1 MEEFVDRLIA
11 YVISDMCIRH
21 DDYDYYTRIRSSP
34 VFKDPDVRRHA
45 LKTLKVLS
53 TSLILFI
60 LVLILTGLEKLNI
73 LKWEDIPIYF
83 SIAMSVFIIVFLLM
97 ILHSSYKMF
106 SLLSERTNI
115 RLFKSS
121 GIMICIGIS
130 LILLSELLFWVPI
143 LFEKFGFVDK
153 YGDIVIGPL
162 KVDEAF
168 IGVFIPLIMIPLG
181 VFIITLGYTR
191 LGVAWRKYLKIE
203 KPWDKEIF

>member
-1 MEEFVDRLIA
+1 MKEFVDRLIA

-21 DDYDYYTRIRSSP
+21 GHYDYYTRISSSP

-45 LKTLKVLS
+45 IKTLKVLPA
-53 TSLILFI
+53 SLILFI
-60 LVLILTGLEKLNI
+60 LVLTLTGLKKFNI
-73 LKWEDIPIYF
+73 LKWEDIPYYF
-83 SIAMSVFIIVFLLM
+83 SIAMSGFISAFLLM
-97 ILHSSYKMF
+97 ILHSLYKMF
-106 SLLSERTNI
+106 SLLSKKTNV

-130 LILLSELLFWVPI
+130 FILLSGFLFLVPT

-162 KVDEAF
+162 NVDKAF
-168 IGVFIPLIMIPLG
+168 IGAFIPLIMIPLG
-181 VFIITLGYTR
+181 GFIITLGYTR

-203 KPWDKEIF
+203 EPWDKEIF